1 MSIKFIESYIFTK
14 QNFPIL
20 AGLSAVGITTLWFLF
35 RKRGEESNKNAPVL
49 YREQICQKNRLVFI
63 DIETTGFYHKT
74 GDKIVEIAC
83 CMFISNDLVS
93 TFHHRINPERFIPYK
108 TTQIHGISNADV
120 VDSPR
125 FADIAQDFLDFV
137 QDAILVG
144 HNIRRFDIPFINSE
158 LNAINMASLNN
169 ELIDTLEMFRRKH
182 PGLPA
187 SLDKVCQLYD
197 INYSERIINGHGALL
212 DAHLARECYKKMI

>member
-1 MSIKFIESYIFTK
+1 MNL
-14 QNFPIL
+14 NFQ
-20 AGLSAVGITTLWFLF
+20 
-35 RKRGEESNKNAPVL
+35 
-49 YREQICQKNRLVFI
+49 REQAVFIVEEGLLVSEHEDRQSLHREPNHQKNRLVFI
-63 DIETTGFYHKT
+63 DIETTGLFHMT

-83 CMFISNDLVS
+83 FTFISNEFIP
-93 TFHHRINPERFIPYK
+93 TFHRRINPERFIPYK

-125 FADIAQDFLDFV
+125 FADIAQDFLD
-137 QDAILVG
+137 
-144 HNIRRFDIPFINSE
+144 SE

>member
-125 FADIAQDFLDFV
+125 FADIAQDFLD
-137 QDAILVG
+137 
-144 HNIRRFDIPFINSE
+144 
-158 LNAINMASLNN
+158 
-169 ELIDTLEMFRRKH
+169 
-182 PGLPA
+182 
-187 SLDKVCQLYD
+187 QLSSMTYAK
-197 INYSERIINGHGALL
+197 I
-212 DAHLARECYKKMI
+212 MV

>member
-1 MSIKFIESYIFTK
+1 MNL
-14 QNFPIL
+14 NFQ
-20 AGLSAVGITTLWFLF
+20 
-35 RKRGEESNKNAPVL
+35 
-49 YREQICQKNRLVFI
+49 REQAVFIVEEGLLVSEHEDRQSLHREPNHQKNRLVFI
-63 DIETTGFYHKT
+63 DIETTGLFHMT

-83 CMFISNDLVS
+83 FTFISNEFIP
-93 TFHHRINPERFIPYK
+93 TFHRRINPERFIPYK

-125 FADIAQDFLDFV
+125 FADIAQDFLD
-137 QDAILVG
+137 
-144 HNIRRFDIPFINSE
+144 
-158 LNAINMASLNN
+158 
-169 ELIDTLEMFRRKH
+169 RRKH

>member
-1 MSIKFIESYIFTK
+1 MNL
-14 QNFPIL
+14 NFQ
-20 AGLSAVGITTLWFLF
+20 
-35 RKRGEESNKNAPVL
+35 
-49 YREQICQKNRLVFI
+49 REQAVFIVEEGLLVSEHEDRQSLHREPNHQKNRLVFI
-63 DIETTGFYHKT
+63 DIETTGLFHMT

-83 CMFISNDLVS
+83 FTFISNEFIP
-93 TFHHRINPERFIPYK
+93 TFHRRINPERFIPYK